1 MLAEICEINFVYLL
15 YNADFFK
22 VVSNMACVCGFQV
35 VASDVNQ
42 DGLFETLAIDNSG
55 NIACKNLNGKMVS
68 IELLNFPTVGNGF
81 FRFTTKFIYQRLF
94 GSCK

>member
-22 VVSNMACVCGFQV
+22 VVSNVACVCGFQV

-68 IELLNFPTVGNGF
+68 VELLNFPSYGL
-81 FRFTTKFIYQRLF
+81 KF
-94 GSCK
+94 